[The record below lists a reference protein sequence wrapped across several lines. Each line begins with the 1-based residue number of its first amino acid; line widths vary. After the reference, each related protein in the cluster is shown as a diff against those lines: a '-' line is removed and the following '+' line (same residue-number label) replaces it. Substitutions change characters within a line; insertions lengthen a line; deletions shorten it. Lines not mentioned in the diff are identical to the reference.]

1 MLEIERKYVV
11 ISEDFKKD
19 AASKSFISQGFL
31 SSHPNRV
38 VRVRIRG
45 EQGFLTVK
53 GRSSEDGTTRFEW
66 ESEIPKNE
74 AEALLKL
81 CEPGVVEKNRYV
93 IPVGNHTF
101 EVDEFLGENEGLVIA
116 EVELS
121 EANEAF
127 EKPSWL
133 GVEVTGDVRYYNSEL
148 SKKPYKQWN

>member
-11 ISEDFKKD
+11 ISEDFKKE
-19 AASKSFISQGFL
+19 ATAKSFISQGFL
-31 SSHPNRV
+31 SSHPDRV

-133 GVEVTGDVRYYNSEL
+133 GDEVTGDVRYYNSEL